1 MASSENSTPQRPAP
15 PAVGRVRWRRFAIL
29 FVPALA
35 AAAVLIGLTAEG
47 ALAANVSVSGSAFKI
62 SSTQLNGTGFVQ
74 FGGEVTDGGTAHPV
88 AISGIQSAT
97 LANLCQSVAVGPV
110 TLRITAGGGGTP
122 VSASNLIVDADQ
134 QSGNATFHNITIGQ
148 DAGTLT
154 EDPGVTGPA
163 GGFGEQADSVTID
176 NLQQNTWL
184 TTAGTFTLPGFS
196 LTFGKACY

>member
-1 MASSENSTPQRPAP
+1 M
-15 PAVGRVRWRRFAIL
+15 
-29 FVPALA
+29 
-35 AAAVLIGLTAEG
+35 
-47 ALAANVSVSGSAFKI
+47 
-62 SSTQLNGTGFVQ
+62 
-74 FGGEVTDGGTAHPV
+74 
-88 AISGIQSAT
+88 
-97 LANLCQSVAVGPV
+97 
-110 TLRITAGGGGTP
+110 
-122 VSASNLIVDADQ
+122 SASNLIVDADQ

>member
-1 MASSENSTPQRPAP
+1 MASSENSMPQRPEGP
-15 PAVGRVRWRRFAIL
+15 PLGKVRWRRFAIL

-35 AAAVLIGLTAEG
+35 AAAVLIGLTAAG
-47 ALAANVSVSGSAFKI
+47 AVAANISVSGSAFEI
-62 SSTQLNGTGFVQ
+62 SSSQLNGTGFEQ
-74 FGGEVTDGGTAHPV
+74 FGGEVTGGNATRPV
-88 AISGIQSAT
+88 AISGIKTAT
-97 LANLCQSVAVGPV
+97 LANLCQSVAVGPI
-110 TLRITAGGGGTP
+110 TLRIAAGGGGTP

-148 DAGTLT
+148 DASTLT

-163 GGFGEQADSVTID
+163 GSFGEQADSVTID

-196 LTFGKACY
+196 LTFGKPCY

>member
-1 MASSENSTPQRPAP
+1 MASSEHSTPQRPAP
-15 PAVGRVRWRRFAIL
+15 PAVGQVRWRRFAIL

-62 SSTQLNGTGFVQ
+62 SSSELKGTGFEQ